1 MRFIYPAIILSVF
14 ALSMCLLVMNTV
26 FVSPKEEAF
35 AFLDNLK
42 HSELSR
48 AVKRFGGNVCRC
60 PAKGGWGSYLIY
72 VSAQE
77 PNLAFTVGK
86 NFSYSE
92 PTIHK
97 VNHPQKKAVTVFW
110 ETPEDTVVDVPV
122 KFEKND
128 RPYFL
133 PLKMAYGYKMTEEEL
148 NAFSRAPDHEAYKG
162 FYLRLRPSI
171 EKDAILPPR
180 GAISE
185 EAELEFQAILK
196 DKSRLL
202 KKDKDALELERRQN
216 ERAAQELRE
225 MFGEEA
231 ADYVEPKDAGPVVK
245 ADGSEMS
252 RQDID
257 KLLPRLNNC
266 LIRLHVVRKGQLRDW
281 TIFHFAVIANVMDMP
296 DGTQLKLKHS
306 QPPGYTMD
314 EVRPQLK
321 EDQNQEQ

>member
-1 MRFIYPAIILSVF
+1 MRFLYPLIILFVF
-14 ALSMCLLVMNTV
+14 ALSMGLLVANTV
-26 FVSPKEEAF
+26 FVSPKEEAL
-35 AFLDNLK
+35 AFLDDIK
-42 HSELSR
+42 TADLSR

-86 NFSYSE
+86 NFKVGE
-92 PTIHK
+92 PKIHQ
-97 VNHPQKKAVTVFW
+97 VNHPAKYNVPW
-110 ETPEDTVVDVPV
+110 ERPEDTVVDVPV

-148 NAFSRAPDHEAYKG
+148 RAFAKDPDTEAYKG

-171 EKDAILPPR
+171 EKDAIMPKK
-180 GAISE
+180 GSISQ
-185 EAELEFQAILK
+185 EAELEFQAILR

-202 KKDKDALELERRQN
+202 KKDEEALAREKRQN
-216 ERAAQELRE
+216 DQAAQELRE
-225 MFGEEA
+225 IFGDEA

-245 ADGSEMS
+245 PDGSEMS
-252 RQDID
+252 KEEVL
-257 KLLPRLNNC
+257 KLLPRLDSC
-266 LIRLHVVRKGQLRDW
+266 MVRLHVVRKGQLREW
-281 TIFHFAVIANVMDMP
+281 TIFHFAVISNILDLP
-296 DGTQLKLKHS
+296 DGSQLKMKQS
-306 QPPGYTMD
+306 QRPGYRMD

-321 EDQNQEQ
+321 ENQD

>member
-1 MRFIYPAIILSVF
+1 
-14 ALSMCLLVMNTV
+14 
-26 FVSPKEEAF
+26 
-35 AFLDNLK
+35 
-42 HSELSR
+42 
-48 AVKRFGGNVCRC
+48 
-60 PAKGGWGSYLIY
+60 
-72 VSAQE
+72 
-77 PNLAFTVGK
+77 
-86 NFSYSE
+86 
-92 PTIHK
+92 
-97 VNHPQKKAVTVFW
+97 
-110 ETPEDTVVDVPV
+110 
-122 KFEKND
+122 
-128 RPYFL
+128 
-133 PLKMAYGYKMTEEEL
+133 MTEDEL
-148 NAFSRAPDHEAYKG
+148 NAFSRDPDHEAYKG

-216 ERAAQELRE
+216 EQAAQELKE

-245 ADGSEMS
+245 ADGTEMS
-252 RQDID
+252 RQDIE
-257 KLLPRLNNC
+257 KVLPRLNNC

-296 DGTQLKLKHS
+296 DGSQLKLKHS

-321 EDQNQEQ
+321 EEQSPEQ

>member
-1 MRFIYPAIILSVF
+1 MRFIYPLIILSVF
-14 ALSMCLLVMNTV
+14 AISMCLLIANTV
-26 FVSPKEEAF
+26 FVSPREEAL
-35 AFLDNLK
+35 AFLQDVQK
-42 HSELSR
+42 SDLSR

-86 NFSYSE
+86 NFSIGE
-92 PTIHK
+92 PKIHQVK
-97 VNHPQKKAVTVFW
+97 HPAKYVVPW
-110 ETPEDTVVDVPV
+110 ERPEDTVVDVPI
-122 KFEKND
+122 KFEKGD

-148 NAFSRAPDHEAYKG
+148 DSFAKDPDHQAYKG

-171 EKDAILPPR
+171 EPGAILPKK

-185 EAELEFQAILK
+185 EAEIEFQAILK

-202 KKDKDALELERRQN
+202 KKDKDQLEIERKQD

-225 MFGEEA
+225 MFGDEA
-231 ADYVEPKDAGPVVK
+231 ASYVEPKDAGPVVK
-245 ADGSEMS
+245 SDGTEMS
-252 RQDID
+252 RDEIY
-257 KLLPRLNNC
+257 KLLPRLDSC
-266 LIRLHVVRKGQLRDW
+266 LVRLHVVRKGQLKDW
-281 TIFHFAVIANVMDMP
+281 TIFHFAVIANVLDLS
-296 DGTQLKLKHS
+296 DGKQIKMKHS
-306 QPPGYTMD
+306 QAPGYSMD

-321 EDQNQEQ
+321 ENQDLQDE

>member
-1 MRFIYPAIILSVF
+1 MRFLFPAIILTVF
-14 ALSMCLLVMNTV
+14 ALSMGLLVMNTV
-26 FVSPKEEAF
+26 YVSPKEEAL
-35 AFLDNLK
+35 AFLDNVK
-42 HSELSR
+42 HSDLSR

-77 PNLAFTVGK
+77 PNLAFTVGR
-86 NFSYSE
+86 NFSVGE
-92 PTIHK
+92 PKIHQVK
-97 VNHPQKKAVTVFW
+97 TSSKTKPVLFW
-110 ETPEDTVVDVPV
+110 ETPEDTVVDVPI
-122 KFEKND
+122 KFEKAD

-148 NAFSRAPDHEAYKG
+148 SAFAKDPDHQAYKG

-171 EKDAILPPR
+171 EKDAIQPAK

-202 KKDKDALELERRQN
+202 KKDKDQLEIERQQN

-225 MFGEEA
+225 MFGDEA

-245 ADGSEMS
+245 ADGTEMS
-252 RQDID
+252 KADIE
-257 KLLPRLNNC
+257 KQLPRLDSC
-266 LIRLHVVRKGQLRDW
+266 LVRLHVVRKGQLRDW
-281 TIFHFAVIANVMDMP
+281 TIFHFAVIANVLDLS
-296 DGTQLKLKHS
+296 DGTQMKMKHS
-306 QPPGYTMD
+306 QAPGYSMD

-321 EDQNQEQ
+321 ENQDE

>member
-1 MRFIYPAIILSVF
+1 MRFLYPLIILSVF
-14 ALSMCLLVMNTV
+14 ALSMGLLVMNTV
-26 FVSPKEEAF
+26 FVSPKEEAL
-35 AFLDNLK
+35 AFLDDIK
-42 HSELSR
+42 RSDLSR

-86 NFSYSE
+86 NFSIGE
-92 PTIHK
+92 PKIHA
-97 VNHPQKKAVTVFW
+97 VNHPAKYNVPW
-110 ETPEDTVVDVPV
+110 EKPEDTVVDVPV
-122 KFEKND
+122 KFEKNE

-148 NAFSRAPDHEAYKG
+148 NAFAKDPDKEAYKG

-171 EKDAILPPR
+171 DKDAIQPKK

-185 EAELEFQAILK
+185 EAEVEFQAILK

-202 KKDKDALELERRQN
+202 KKDEEALAREKRQN
-216 ERAAQELRE
+216 EQAAQELRE
-225 MFGEEA
+225 IFGDEA

-245 ADGSEMS
+245 SDGKEMS
-252 RQDID
+252 KQEVL
-257 KLLPRLNNC
+257 KLLPRLDSC
-266 LIRLHVVRKGQLRDW
+266 MIRLHVVRKGQLREW
-281 TIFHFAVIANVMDMP
+281 TIFHFAVISNVLDLP
-296 DGTQLKLKHS
+296 DGTQLKMTQS
-306 QPPGYTMD
+306 QRPGYRMD

-321 EDQNQEQ
+321 EDQS

>member
-1 MRFIYPAIILSVF
+1 MRFVYPAIVLSVF

-35 AFLDNLK
+35 AFLENLK
-42 HSELSR
+42 HNELSR

-86 NFSYSE
+86 NFSVGE
-92 PTIHK
+92 PKIHN
-97 VNHPQKKAVTVFW
+97 VNHPKKKAVTVFW
-110 ETPEDTVVDVPV
+110 ETPEDTVVDVPI

-148 NAFSRAPDHEAYKG
+148 NAFSKDPDHEAYKG

-171 EKDAILPPR
+171 EKDAILPPK

-196 DKSRLL
+196 DKSRML

-216 ERAAQELRE
+216 EQAAQELRD
-225 MFGEEA
+225 MFGDEA

-245 ADGSEMS
+245 ADGTEMS
-252 RQDID
+252 KEEIE
-257 KLLPRLNNC
+257 KLLPRLDNC
-266 LIRLHVVRKGQLRDW
+266 LVRLHVVRKGQLRDW
-281 TIFHFAVIANVMDMP
+281 TIFHFAVIANILDMP
-296 DGTQLKLKHS
+296 DGSQLKLKHS

-321 EDQNQEQ
+321 EDQQD

>member
-1 MRFIYPAIILSVF
+1 MRFVYPAIVLSVF

-35 AFLDNLK
+35 AFLENLK
-42 HSELSR
+42 HNELSR

-86 NFSYSE
+86 SFSVGE
-92 PTIHK
+92 PKIHK
-97 VNHPQKKAVTVFW
+97 VNHPKKKAVTVFW
-110 ETPEDTVVDVPV
+110 ETPEDTVVDVPI

-128 RPYFL
+128 RPFFL

-148 NAFSRAPDHEAYKG
+148 IAFSKDPDHEAYKG

-171 EKDAILPPR
+171 EKNAILPPK

-216 ERAAQELRE
+216 EQAAQELRE
-225 MFGEEA
+225 MFGDEA

-245 ADGSEMS
+245 ADGTEMS
-252 RQDID
+252 KEEIE
-257 KLLPRLNNC
+257 KLLPRLDNC
-266 LIRLHVVRKGQLRDW
+266 LVRLHVVRKGQLRDW
-281 TIFHFAVIANVMDMP
+281 TIFHFAVIANIMDMP

-306 QPPGYTMD
+306 QAPGYTMD

-321 EDQNQEQ
+321 EEQGE